1 MRESAVFLAV
11 VVTIALAGAA
21 IATCAIRADAGMGRQ
36 QSVKI
41 MRCYEIE
48 SDEAGEPIEVQTT
61 PGAEYRLVATL
72 AGVTRTLATI
82 PCSDLPRTVSI
93 GGAWPKGTVMGCA
106 LGAVCTPAVGP

>member
-1 MRESAVFLAV
+1 MRESAVFLVV
-11 VVTIALAGAA
+11 VVTIALAGAG

-48 SDEAGEPIEVQTT
+48 ADEETGEPIEVQTT

-72 AGVTRTLATI
+72 VGVTRTLATI

-93 GGAWPKGTVMGCA
+93 GGAWPKGAVMGCA
-106 LGAVCTPAVGP
+106 LGAVCTPAR